1 MKLFRI
7 FLPKKYNDG
16 KPVEFKKIRK
26 VAEEIRER
34 FGAYSANPFGIL
46 PVMEGVWTSDK
57 GEAYRE
63 QMFVIELFVEDTKD
77 NNKWIKA
84 KQEDWRQRF
93 EQEELF
99 IISQYAEIL

>member
-16 KPVEFKKIRK
+16 RPVEFKKIRE

-34 FGAYSANPFGIL
+34 FGAYSSNPFGIL
-46 PVMEGVWTSDK
+46 PVMEGIWISDQRRV
-57 GEAYRE
+57 YRE
-63 QMFVIELFVEDTKD
+63 EMFIIELFVQDTFD

-84 KQEDWRQRF
+84 KQEEWRQRF

-99 IISQYAEIL
+99 IIVQYAEVL